1 MADDMYGANQQESN
15 ETANNGYY
23 EQQEQPTQPA
33 QPTQT
38 TQPAQTYSPAPEF
51 GAYGP
56 TNNENEVG
64 TNTTQYPA
72 NNYAV
77 NQNNDADNTNI
88 NNAPTQYIGSQNY
101 YGNNKRSRILTIM
114 QVTKKMKI

>member
-51 GAYGP
+51 GAYYQQI
-56 TNNENEVG
+56 TKMKLVQ
-64 TNTTQYPA
+64 TLHSIQ
-72 NNYAV
+72 
-77 NQNNDADNTNI
+77 
-88 NNAPTQYIGSQNY
+88 
-101 YGNNKRSRILTIM
+101 LTI
-114 QVTKKMKI
+114 TP